1 MPFLRAILLVCLSS
15 ATIIGCS
22 STVKRDASSTAESAA
37 THLDKPALV
46 QLTLSAE
53 GRKAAGKSLKFDA
66 DELKETIERALKNQN
81 LLADPDATD
90 AYRVDVEITSVRVR
104 SNFSAVAFGFMAG
117 SDRILGTVTARDS
130 QGRLINRFNVNAS
143 YALGGLAGGMD
154 QARTG
159 WLYEKFAEETL
170 IELTSTERKPE
181 KVCKRTHL
189 GVQCRTAKN

>member
-1 MPFLRAILLVCLSS
+1 
-15 ATIIGCS
+15 
-22 STVKRDASSTAESAA
+22 
-37 THLDKPALV
+37 
-46 QLTLSAE
+46 
-53 GRKAAGKSLKFDA
+53 
-66 DELKETIERALKNQN
+66 
-81 LLADPDATD
+81 
-90 AYRVDVEITSVRVR
+90 
-104 SNFSAVAFGFMAG
+104 MAG
-117 SDRILGTVTARDS
+117 SDRILGTVTARDG

-189 GVQCRTAKN
+189 GVQCRTVKN